1 LKQDADAV
9 IGTWENS
16 ESATAAVDPILV
28 AVDPIL
34 VAVDPILVAV
44 EALMEA
50 ELSLFEM
57 SKTQTETDASRG

>member
-1 LKQDADAV
+1 MKQDADAV

-16 ESATAAVDPILV
+16 ESATA